1 MAGVFVSY
9 RRTDGGGWAGRLN
22 DSLAL
27 RFGPGLVFQDVDD
40 LKAGKDYLPQ
50 IIRAIARSDAV
61 LIVIGPHWLQD
72 GGDRLRDPKDVLRME
87 IVHALKKKS
96 GVIPTLVGSA
106 GMPKAKDLPAAVAPL
121 VRREGVTLR
130 DDDWAR
136 SVQLLFEKLQD
147 LVREKGKTEPL
158 EDVHEALG
166 RMQARYFTVMALDP
180 KQGATIAKDALR
192 LLDEQMP
199 SYPYDHYL
207 QMFRGF
213 FLKNQAM
220 SERDLGNKAGFESLL
235 HEAARVFQT
244 IQGEAE
250 LYLANAYTG
259 LGGVNWLQGR
269 DKDAL
274 GWIDKAL
281 ELVPSHPFA
290 LHDRAELLRYM
301 KGKGRAAKK

>member
-50 IIRAIARSDAV
+50 ITKAIARSDAV

-72 GGDRLRDPKDVLRME
+72 GSERLRDPKDVLRME
-87 IVHALKKKS
+87 IVYALKKKA
-96 GVIPTLVGSA
+96 GVIPTLVGGA

-166 RMQARYFTVMALDP
+166 QMQAQYFTVMALDP

-192 LLDEQMP
+192 LLDKQMP

-220 SERDLGNKAGFESLL
+220 SERDLGNKAGFESSL

-290 LHDRAELLRYM
+290 LHDRTELLRYL